1 MPLHI
6 HEPTGLV
13 CVVDDDPDIREVLE
27 DVLHAEG
34 YGVVTAENGAVALEE
49 LRRGTRPC
57 LILLDLMMPVMDGW
71 QFEEQRA
78 KDASLSR
85 IPVVILSGAGRARL
99 EAATNHAAG
108 ALTKPVVLGALLE
121 TVARYCRC

>member
-1 MPLHI
+1 MQRPA
-6 HEPTGLV
+6 HESGRLV
-13 CVVDDDPDIREVLE
+13 CVVDDDPDIREVLG
-27 DVLHAEG
+27 DVLEGEG
-34 YGVVTAENGAVALEE
+34 YGVVTAENGAVALER
-49 LRRGTRPC
+49 LRSGKRPC

-78 KDASLSR
+78 KDAALSR

-99 EAATNHAAG
+99 DAAGRNAAG
-108 ALTKPVVLGALLE
+108 ALTKPVALGQLLD

>member
-1 MPLHI
+1 MQRPAY
-6 HEPTGLV
+6 ENGRLV
-13 CVVDDDPDIREVLE
+13 CVVDDDPDIREVLG
-27 DVLHAEG
+27 DVLEGEG
-34 YGVVTAENGAVALEE
+34 YGVVTAENGAVALER
-49 LRRGTRPC
+49 LRSGKRPC

-78 KDASLSR
+78 KDAALSR

-99 EAATNHAAG
+99 DTAARNAAG
-108 ALTKPVVLGALLE
+108 ALTKPVPLGQLLD